1 MLLRSGMVRA
11 FRRGKAEWGKV
22 VGTANRVCTKA
33 VRVRG
38 DAKRSDLLGDRRG
51 GWCGELAPVR
61 DNRAWRSRVGQGPTG
76 AEKPL
81 DMMKFTGT
89 LQHVEASRPVGPAP
103 RDSSMRVCRAP
114 PPAHSTTH
122 LYDPQA
128 NPTALHRP

>member
-51 GWCGELAPVR
+51 GWCGELAAVR
-61 DNRAWRSRVGQGPTG
+61 DTRASRSRVGQGPTG
-76 AEKPL
+76 REAL
-81 DMMKFTGT
+81 DMLKLPVTF
-89 LQHVEASRPVGPAP
+89 ASFRFECFFSAFPPSHGPAQPLVP
-103 RDSSMRVCRAP
+103 RTRA
-114 PPAHSTTH
+114 TVW
-122 LYDPQA
+122 DI
-128 NPTALHRP
+128 